1 MPLIAKFLFNLG
13 LFWLFE
19 IEHIADSST
28 QINVVLSTS
37 VETVIESLA
46 RIFTLDNS
54 YLEIVILSLYVSIIA
69 TIVSAFFS
77 IILASHMASSQ
88 FFGKDIIT
96 IVVNT
101 LMSMPPVV
109 VGLILYI
116 LFSASGVLGFMD
128 ILYSPI
134 IMMIAQFIIII
145 ISLSLK
151 SLTDEYD
158 NLKEYLCSL
167 GTSNK
172 KIRATIIYESRL
184 SLLVIIITGLSR
196 ALSEVGAVIIVGGN
210 IDNLTRVM
218 TTSIVL
224 ETSRGEL
231 SLALSLGITLLSI
244 ALVMNILISI
254 IKGRMLWVK

>member
-1 MPLIAKFLFNLG
+1 M
-13 LFWLFE
+13 
-19 IEHIADSST
+19 
-28 QINVVLSTS
+28 
-37 VETVIESLA
+37 ETLIESLLS
-46 RIFTLDNS
+46 IFTLDNS
-54 YLEIVILSLYVSIIA
+54 YLEIVILSLYVSVIA

-88 FFGKDIIT
+88 FFGKDTIT
-96 IVVNT
+96 IIINT

-116 LFSASGVLGFMD
+116 IFSASGILGFMD

-134 IMMIAQFIIII
+134 IMMIAQFIIVTPII
-145 ISLSLK
+145 LSLSLK
-151 SLTDEYD
+151 ALTDEYI
-158 NLKEYLCSL
+158 NLSEYLCSL
-167 GTSNK
+167 KTSSK
-172 KIRATIIYESRL
+172 KIRGTIIYESRF

-244 ALVMNILISI
+244 ALIMNILISI
-254 IKGRMLWVK
+254 IKGKMV

>member
-1 MPLIAKFLFNLG
+1 M
-13 LFWLFE
+13 
-19 IEHIADSST
+19 
-28 QINVVLSTS
+28 
-37 VETVIESLA
+37 ETLIESLLS
-46 RIFTLDNS
+46 IFTLDNS
-54 YLEIVILSLYVSIIA
+54 YLEIVILSLYVSVIA

-77 IILASHMASSQ
+77 IIIASHMASSQ
-88 FFGKDIIT
+88 FFGKDTIT
-96 IVVNT
+96 IIINT

-116 LFSASGVLGFMD
+116 VFSASGILGFMD

-134 IMMIAQFIIII
+134 IMMIAQFIIITPI
-145 ISLSLK
+145 ILSLSLK
-151 SLTDEYD
+151 TLTDEYIKLRD
-158 NLKEYLCSL
+158 YLYSLK
-167 GTSNK
+167 TSNK
-172 KIRATIIYESRL
+172 KIRGTIIFESRF

-244 ALVMNILISI
+244 ALIMNILISI
-254 IKGRMLWVK
+254 IKGKML

>member
-1 MPLIAKFLFNLG
+1 M
-13 LFWLFE
+13 
-19 IEHIADSST
+19 
-28 QINVVLSTS
+28 
-37 VETVIESLA
+37 ETLIESLA
-46 RIFTLDNS
+46 SIFSLDNS
-54 YLEIVILSLYVSIIA
+54 YLEIVVLSLYVSVIA
-69 TIVSAFFS
+69 TIVSAFFA

-88 FFGKDIIT
+88 FFGKDTIT

-109 VGLILYI
+109 VGLILYMV
-116 LFSASGVLGFMD
+116 FSASGILGFMD
-128 ILYSPI
+128 ILYSPM
-134 IMMIAQFIIII
+134 IMMIAQFIIVTPII
-145 ISLSLK
+145 LSLSLK
-151 SLTDEYD
+151 TLTDEYM
-158 NLKEYLCSL
+158 NLREYLCSL
-167 GTSNK
+167 KTSNK
-172 KIRATIIYESRL
+172 KIRGTIIYESRF

-254 IKGRMLWVK
+254 IKGKML

>member
-1 MPLIAKFLFNLG
+1 M
-13 LFWLFE
+13 
-19 IEHIADSST
+19 
-28 QINVVLSTS
+28 
-37 VETVIESLA
+37 ETVIESITS
-46 RIFTLDNS
+46 IFTLDS
-54 YLEIVILSLYVSIIA
+54 SFLEIVVLSLYVSVIA
-69 TIVSAFFS
+69 TIVSAIIS

-88 FFGKDIIT
+88 FLGKDTIT

-116 LFSASGVLGFMD
+116 LFSASGILGFMD

-134 IMMIAQFIIII
+134 IMMIAQFIIVTPII

-151 SLTDEYD
+151 SLTDEYYK
-158 NLKEYLCSL
+158 LREYLFSL
-167 GTSNK
+167 KTSNK
-172 KIRATIIYESRL
+172 KIRGTIIYESRF

-244 ALVMNILISI
+244 ALVMNILVSI
-254 IKGRMLWVK
+254 IKGKVL

>member
-1 MPLIAKFLFNLG
+1 M
-13 LFWLFE
+13 
-19 IEHIADSST
+19 
-28 QINVVLSTS
+28 
-37 VETVIESLA
+37 ETVIESLA

-54 YLEIVILSLYVSIIA
+54 YLEIVILSLYVSVIA

-88 FFGKDIIT
+88 FIGKDIIT

-101 LMSMPPVV
+101 LMSMPRVV

-116 LFSASGVLGFMD
+116 VFSASGVLGFMD

-134 IMMIAQFIIII
+134 IMMIAQFIIVTPII

-158 NLKEYLCSL
+158 NLKEYLYSL

-254 IKGRMLWVK
+254 IKGRML